1 MSNQKK
7 AYDCPVCESSKME
20 QLSPSEE
27 LELILDYCNDCGGMW
42 FDAGEV
48 RQLHLCSPD
57 VLSSRITMK
66 KQLFT
71 VDCPSCGKSMT
82 RNTAECSCGHVNTID
97 CPSCGS
103 ELERVQSESFA
114 IDVCRECRGVWFDNM
129 DLSQV
134 WKLEFNHSDEA
145 KALSK
150 EGDTEDTVLAILRHS
165 STDADA
171 DGSRNVFGTIA
182 GIVGGIFAPT
192 DS

>member
-1 MSNQKK
+1 MRQVHRGLSL
-7 AYDCPVCESSKME
+7 APAGLIVERLE
-20 QLSPSEE
+20 QA
-27 LELILDYCNDCGGMW
+27 
-42 FDAGEV
+42 AGEV
-48 RQLHLCSPD
+48 VAIARST
-57 VLSSRITMK
+57 SRG
-66 KQLFT
+66 
-71 VDCPSCGKSMT
+71 S
-82 RNTAECSCGHVNTID
+82 D

-114 IDVCRECRGVWFDNM
+114 IDICRECRGVWFDNM

-145 KALSK
+145 KALTK
-150 EGDTEDTVLAILRHS
+150 ESDTEDTVLAILRHS

-192 DS
+192 GS